1 MFTTWKVKRAHKQE
15 VKKFRKT
22 QYQIY
27 IKFDDNDN
35 ITLTYDIEAQRDE
48 AWDALRKA
56 CGLLTEEEKAAQ
68 AAKAEKIADNI
79 AKDTQKYAKVSPA
92 ELGSFISNR

>member
-1 MFTTWKVKRAHKQE
+1 MNIMLGNCMFTTWKVKRAHKQE
-15 VKKFRKT
+15 IRKSRKT

-27 IKFDDNDN
+27 IKFDDNDD

-48 AWDALRKA
+48 AWDTLRKA

-68 AAKAEKIADNI
+68 AAKAEKL
-79 AKDTQKYAKVSPA
+79 S
-92 ELGSFISNR
+92 